1 MSEQQKLKRL
11 KIRTGIFFIVVF
23 VIAIGCAHLIQR
35 SQENREKLKASYM
48 AESMIRRI
56 ESELCEGSKFLIEL
70 TFRIADQQTKDN
82 ALDQREHENAA
93 VYDFSGK
100 RILLVEDNELN
111 AEIAMTI
118 LQGNGLA
125 VDWVKDGT
133 DCFAALEEKPAH
145 YYDAVLMDIQ
155 MPKMNGYEATQKIRT
170 SHGKNA
176 DIPIIAMTANAFE
189 EDRKK
194 AFEVGMNGHVAK
206 PINVEMLMKTLRE
219 NLGQT

>member
-1 MSEQQKLKRL
+1 M
-11 KIRTGIFFIVVF
+11 IV
-23 VIAIGCAHLIQR
+23 
-35 SQENREKLKASYM
+35 
-48 AESMIRRI
+48 
-56 ESELCEGSKFLIEL
+56 L
-70 TFRIADQQTKDN
+70 TFRIADQEETADATNQSETEKDT
-82 ALDQREHENAA
+82 A
-93 VYDFSGK
+93 YDFSGK

-111 AEIAMTI
+111 AEITMTI
-118 LQGNGLA
+118 LQEKSLA

-133 DCFAALEEKPAH
+133 ECLAALEKQPVH

-170 SHGKNA
+170 SHGKNS

-206 PINVEMLMKTLRE
+206 PIHVETLMRTLRE
-219 NLGQT
+219 NLNEE